1 MDLEKIR
8 VRQDLERM
16 VVNYFLM
23 GKISEEQSAKITDYV
38 DNVIGGGCLPEPGFK
53 SKTII
58 FPTAYTGPAKHLED
72 FETENEKEPAKETI
86 IEAPYGSPLPDCY
99 PDFRKALQRDGL
111 LLILWEKL
119 IGKEGTF
126 YNVLWA
132 KSCGGKR
139 YTSWSGNIREE
150 EIPYVMPDD
159 NTGYSYNSPKL
170 KTIYTVKVA
179 PENVLHGPIAELPK
193 YVQSL
198 KDFGI
203 KVDFEYNFN
212 FAAEK
217 RTRFLEKNKELI
229 PLNIAP
235 RVLTVLNDMEIF
247 TVKALQKI
255 TVKKLRSMKGLGNAT
270 IQEFLS
276 VLEKQNIF
284 LQEDQENYV

>member
-16 VVNYFLM
+16 VINYFLM
-23 GKISEEQSAKITDYV
+23 GKISEEQSNRIADYV
-38 DNVIGGGCLPEPGFK
+38 DTVIGGGYLPEPSSK

-58 FPTAYTGPAKHLED
+58 FPTTYTSPAKHLGD
-72 FETENEKEPAKETI
+72 FENEEEESLKETV
-86 IEAPYGSPLPDCY
+86 IEASYGSPFPDCY
-99 PDFRKALQRDGL
+99 PDFREALQRDGL
-111 LLILWEKL
+111 LLVLWEKR

-132 KSCGGKR
+132 KSCGRKR
-139 YTSWSGNIREE
+139 YTAWSGNIREE
-150 EIPYVMPDD
+150 EIPYVMPGD
-159 NTGYSYNSPKL
+159 NTDYSYREPKL
-170 KTIYTVKVA
+170 KTVYTVKVA
-179 PENVLHGPIAELPK
+179 PENVLHGPISELTK

-203 KVDFEYNFN
+203 KVDFEYNFI

-229 PLNIAP
+229 TLNIPP
-235 RVLTVLNDMEIF
+235 RVLSVLNDMEIF

-255 TVKKLRSMKGLGNAT
+255 TVKKLCSMKGLGNTT

-276 VLEKQNIF
+276 ALEKQDIF
-284 LQEDQENYV
+284 LQEDQESYV

>member
-1 MDLEKIR
+1 
-8 VRQDLERM
+8 M
-16 VVNYFLM
+16 VINYFLM
-23 GKISEEQSAKITDYV
+23 GKISKEQSNRIANYV
-38 DNVIGGGCLPEPGFK
+38 DDVIGGGYFPKLGSK
-53 SKTII
+53 SKMIV
-58 FPTAYTGPAKHLED
+58 FPTTYTGPAKYLED
-72 FETENEKEPAKETI
+72 FENEKEEELAKGAV

-99 PDFRKALQRDGL
+99 PDFRVTLQRNGL
-111 LLILWEKL
+111 LLILWEKR

-132 KSCGGKR
+132 KSCGKRR
-139 YTSWSGNIREE
+139 YTAWSGNIREE
-150 EIPYVMPDD
+150 EIPYVMPND
-159 NTGYSYNSPKL
+159 NTDYSYKSPKL
-170 KTIYTVKVA
+170 KTVYTVKVA
-179 PENVLHGPIAELPK
+179 PEGVLHGPISELPT

-217 RTRFLEKNKELI
+217 KTRFLEKNKELI
-229 PLNIAP
+229 AINISS

-255 TVKKLRSMKGLGNAT
+255 TVEKLRSIKGLGNAT

-276 VLEKQNIF
+276 ALEKQNIF
-284 LQEDQENYV
+284 LQEDQENYIL

>member
-16 VVNYFLM
+16 VINYFLM
-23 GKISEEQSAKITDYV
+23 GKISKEQSDRIANYV
-38 DNVIGGGCLPEPGFK
+38 DDVIGGGYLPEPGPK
-53 SKTII
+53 GKTII
-58 FPTAYTGPAKHLED
+58 FPTTYTGPAKHLED
-72 FETENEKEPAKETI
+72 FEDEKEEPAKAAS

-99 PDFRKALQRDGL
+99 PDFREALQRDGL
-111 LLILWEKL
+111 LLILWEKR

-132 KSCGGKR
+132 KSCGGR
-139 YTSWSGNIREE
+139 RCTAWSGNIREE

-159 NTGYSYNSPKL
+159 NTDYSYNSPKL
-170 KTIYTVKVA
+170 KTVYTVKVA
-179 PENVLHGPIAELPK
+179 PEDVLHGPISELPK

-212 FAAEK
+212 FTAEK
-217 RTRFLEKNKELI
+217 RARFLEKNRELI
-229 PLNIAP
+229 ALNISP
-235 RVLTVLNDMEIF
+235 RILNILNDMEIF

-255 TVKKLRSMKGLGNAT
+255 TVRKLRSMKGLGNAT

-276 VLEKQNIF
+276 ALEKQNIF